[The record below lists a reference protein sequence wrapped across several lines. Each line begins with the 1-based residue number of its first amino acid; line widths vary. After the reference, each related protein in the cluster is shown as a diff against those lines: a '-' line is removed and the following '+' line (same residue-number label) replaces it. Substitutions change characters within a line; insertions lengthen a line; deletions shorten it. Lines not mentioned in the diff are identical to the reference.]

1 MKDLHKVIK
10 TIRLSEK
17 ATLLGEQNNE
27 YVFSVD
33 VDATKIDIKQAV
45 EKLLGK
51 KVTGVR
57 TANYFGKARQERR
70 ATRGGIGR
78 TDLWGGDGRLI
89 LKSIEDKLLTL
100 PDDTL
105 VIAGHGPVTRIGDER
120 RHNPFL

>member
-51 KVTGVR
+51 KVTGIDRVKRVVR
-57 TANYFGKARQERR
+57 A
-70 ATRGGIGR
+70 
-78 TDLWGGDGRLI
+78 GDGSEAPYDRL
-89 LKSIEDKLLTL
+89 LLAT
-100 PDDTL
+100 
-105 VIAGHGPVTRIGDER
+105 GSTRFCCR
-120 RHNPFL
+120 SPA